1 MEQKHNAA
9 KLFQLE
15 VDSDCIFPLN
25 IKFEATEDAKQKI
38 NSTGIY
44 FLTYKGEL
52 LYIGYAV
59 QQEALDRMRRQLEGI
74 TLRGSRVAFNDLAVL
89 TIENSDI
96 LRPFFNATILE
107 RRNGF
112 VTSEKR
118 VLFAEN
124 HWKDF
129 AFLDK
134 CILSN
139 FAFDWFPVDSDVEEK
154 CNQLKN
160 KFHPRCNN
168 EGSLPRDFEIELSK
182 F

>member
-1 MEQKHNAA
+1 MENKYSAA

-15 VDSDCIFPLN
+15 VDSNCIFPLN
-25 IKFEATEDAKQKI
+25 IKFEATEYAKQEI

-74 TLRGSRVAFNDLAVL
+74 TLRGSKVAFNDLAVL

-96 LRPFFNATILE
+96 LRPFFSSTILE

-129 AFLDK
+129 SSIDK
-134 CILSN
+134 VVLAN
-139 FAFDWFPVDSDVEEK
+139 FDFHWFAIKENVATICTELRS
-154 CNQLKN
+154 
-160 KFHPRCNN
+160 KFHPRCND
-168 EGSLPRDFEIELSK
+168 EGFLPRDYKRELNQL
-182 F
+182 

>member
-1 MEQKHNAA
+1 MEHKHSAA

-15 VDSDCIFPLN
+15 VDSNCFFPLN
-25 IKFEATEDAKQKI
+25 IKFEATEYAKQEI

-44 FLTYKGEL
+44 FLTYKSEL

-74 TLRGSRVAFNDLAVL
+74 TLRGSRVGFNDLAVL
-89 TIENSDI
+89 AIENSDI
-96 LRPFFNATILE
+96 LSSFFNATILE

-129 AFLDK
+129 SSIDK
-134 CILSN
+134 DVLAN
-139 FAFDWFPVDSDVEEK
+139 FDFHWFAIEENVATI
-154 CNQLKN
+154 CSELKN

-168 EGSLPRDFEIELSK
+168 EGSLPRDFEIELNK
-182 F
+182 L

>member
-96 LRPFFNATILE
+96 LSPFFNATILE

-129 AFLDK
+129 SSFNKDVLASF
-134 CILSN
+134 N
-139 FAFDWFPVDSDVEEK
+139 FHWFTLEENVATI
-154 CNQLKN
+154 CAELRN

-168 EGSLPRDFEIELSK
+168 EGFLPRDFEI
-182 F
+182 